1 MRLYQLKIKN
11 FRGLKGDGNIIK
23 FDNSD
28 IIFLIGQNNVGKSTY
43 LRGYEFFVNSKQVAK
58 RPDFYD
64 YNPEI
69 PIEMEGWFVH
79 EDEDIE
85 DEVLSVK
92 EELKIQNGFLSGQMR
107 MVL

>member
-43 LRGYEFFVNSKQVAK
+43 LRGYEF
-58 RPDFYD
+58 
-64 YNPEI
+64 
-69 PIEMEGWFVH
+69 
-79 EDEDIE
+79 
-85 DEVLSVK
+85 L
-92 EELKIQNGFLSGQMR
+92 
-107 MVL
+107 